1 MPQYLNQED
10 FIKAIAL
17 YNAREF
23 YKKAIEDMIEG
34 DKEIIELSAKLLAY
48 ITVFLQKKKK
58 IIYFPEIVDNFFN
71 KREKFYQVPA
81 ATDLE
86 FVCMLQKTRIMV
98 IVKGFFDKVFYS
110 CKPYDLPHFYQEAK
124 ESLKNKD
131 K

>member
-23 YKKAIEDMIEG
+23 FKESITDMVEG

-58 IIYFPEIVDNFFN
+58 VIYFPEIVDNFFN

-81 ATDLE
+81 ATDLK
-86 FVCMLQKTRIMV
+86 FVCMLQKTRIAE
-98 IVKGFFDKVFYS
+98 K
-110 CKPYDLPHFYQEAK
+110 
-124 ESLKNKD
+124 
-131 K
+131 